1 MEEIIL
7 QTLIRGVGL
16 PLAAAIAVTGI
27 LRFALGADVGRAVA
41 GGAIAIAFLASFA
54 AVQSWPDFPPRSSGQ
69 KLPYIVLFGVVIGLA
84 LDALRAET
92 FRAAAVV
99 VWPAVIV
106 GWIGWRQL
114 TGLGAA
120 DLATLA
126 VVFAAGVIILHRLH
140 AHREGPPFAAVTILA
155 ASVGTAAIAFMGG
168 AASIALVLGILAAA
182 TGGFLLWN
190 WPKPRMPFGAAAL
203 MGAGGAYV
211 TIFTTGILF
220 TETSRIALALM
231 ALVFLVPLTM
241 RNFRMVNRP
250 AIGPLV
256 IGAVSIVPVAIGVAI
271 AFEPGG
277 GSTSNF

>member
-1 MEEIIL
+1 M
-7 QTLIRGVGL
+7 
-16 PLAAAIAVTGI
+16 AIAVTGI

-41 GGAIAIAFLASFA
+41 AGAIAIAFLASFA

-92 FRAAAVV
+92 FRAIAVV

-155 ASVGTAAIAFMGG
+155 ASVGTAAIAFMSG
-168 AASIALVLGILAAA
+168 AASTAQVLGILAAA

-190 WPKPRMPFGAAAL
+190 WPKPRVPFGAAAL
-203 MGAGGAYV
+203 MGAGGAYI
-211 TIFTTGILF
+211 TIFTTGVLF

-241 RNFRMVNRP
+241 RNFGIVNRP
-250 AIGPLV
+250 AIGPLA
-256 IGAVSIVPVAIGVAI
+256 IGAVSIVPVAIGIAI
-271 AFEPGG
+271 AFAPGS

>member
-16 PLAAAIAVTGI
+16 PLAAAIAITGI

-69 KLPYIVLFGVVIGLA
+69 KLPYIVLFGVVTGLA

-256 IGAVSIVPVAIGVAI
+256 IGAVSIVPVAIGIAI

-277 GSTSNF
+277 GSTSDF

>member
-1 MEEIIL
+1 MEEIIV
-7 QTLIRGVGL
+7 QTLIWGVGL

-27 LRFALGADVGRAVA
+27 LRFALGADAGRAVA

-54 AVQSWPDFPPRSSGQ
+54 AVQSWPDFPPLSSGQ

-106 GWIGWRQL
+106 GWIGWRRL

-140 AHREGPPFAAVTILA
+140 AHREGPPYAAVTVLA
-155 ASVGTAAIAFMGG
+155 ASIGTAAIAFVGG
-168 AASIALVLGILAAA
+168 SASTAQVLGILAAA

-190 WPKPRMPFGAAAL
+190 WPKPRIPFGAAAL

-211 TIFTTGILF
+211 TIFTTGVLF

-231 ALVFLVPLTM
+231 ALVFLVPLAM
-241 RNFRMVNRP
+241 RNTGIVNRP
-250 AIGPLV
+250 AVGPLV
-256 IGAVSIVPVAIGVAI
+256 IGAVSVVPVAIGIAI
-271 AFEPGG
+271 AFAPGG
-277 GSTSNF
+277 GSESNF

>member
-41 GGAIAIAFLASFA
+41 GGAIATAFLVSFA

-84 LDALRAET
+84 LDALRAES

-190 WPKPRMPFGAAAL
+190 WPKPRVPFGAAAL

-231 ALVFLVPLTM
+231 ALVFLAPLTM